1 MGKLKSYQQQIQDIV
16 QKGINAAE
24 AQQKKLSAKP
34 FDYAEKLE
42 SGVREYTVKALR
54 EHYYGY
60 SENVFDQLRELN
72 GTVGKFT
79 AQLIS
84 RVDKQVANDIDT
96 VNEGAVDVAAT
107 AEGVK
112 TAVEPTKSARKSSPK
127 KAKVAPVAA
136 AKAEKAEDSKDVK
149 AEEAEPAKPSDA
161 KTENTASA

>member
-1 MGKLKSYQQQIQDIV
+1 MGVLTTYQQQLQDTV
-16 QKGINAAE
+16 NKGIDAAE
-24 AQQKKLSAKP
+24 KQQKRLSAKP
-34 FDYAEKLE
+34 FDMAEKLE
-42 SGVREYTVKALR
+42 ESARTHSVKSLR
-54 EHYYGY
+54 KSYYGY
-60 SENVFDQLRELN
+60 SENVFDQLRELSA
-72 GTVGKFT
+72 TVGEFT

-84 RVDKQVANDIDT
+84 RVDKQVASGADT
-96 VNEGAVDVAAT
+96 VKEGAVDVAAT